1 MRAFALAAAG
11 VAALAPGLVLAAEG
25 GEHKAGLPQLDPHSW
40 TPQLFWLLVTFVLLY
55 LLMSKVALPK
65 VAQVLEAREKR
76 ISGDLAEAERLK
88 AETEKA
94 IAGYEA
100 ALAKARAEAQ
110 ATADATR
117 QKVTQEAAAA
127 KTRVEADLAAKS
139 KAAEAAIAAARD
151 KALAALDQVAA
162 ESAASIVQRLT
173 GTAASAADV
182 QAAVAAARKA

>member
-25 GEHKAGLPQLDPHSW
+25 GEHKGGLPQLDPHSW

-127 KTRVEADLAAKS
+127 KTRVEAELATKS